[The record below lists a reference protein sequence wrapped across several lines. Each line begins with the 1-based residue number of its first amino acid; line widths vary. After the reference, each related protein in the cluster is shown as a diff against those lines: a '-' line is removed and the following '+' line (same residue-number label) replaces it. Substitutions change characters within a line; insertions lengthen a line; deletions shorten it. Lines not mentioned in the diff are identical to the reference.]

1 MFKSK
6 LLYRMAVIILIAV
19 FSIAGI
25 IACGGGTDIT
35 GSSGSFS
42 TSGGED
48 TGNGGGETTPTP
60 TPTPNQDDNYT
71 LPNDNPSDYYK
82 VRVPFAVGGDGFTNV
97 SYKDTN
103 RLRKLW
109 LDQINRK
116 AVNDGKVF
124 AIRNRGNNAD
134 PNTFQKTRT
143 HGQFKALDYYYFN
156 ENGDIVYKE
165 DNTIIKKFVGAI
177 ITEYR
182 DVHTQRG
189 HRANFGYN
197 DNRRAIIS
205 ITWNKKGVYTVGA
218 IYANTLTTEEAK
230 KKYHWDSTGNN
241 PFKDGVYDF
250 ITYRHQVE
258 TFHNGVTFRND
269 WFERQYINPGFIEV
283 LVMYDYSNDDFSGAA
298 SVHSYYAYYGIYNYY
313 KEYANHPGI
322 YFTPQNMPYMT
333 NQNIYLGQRPEYID
347 RQLNHTAVF
356 TDSFRDWC
364 YLFMPG
370 HKN

>member
-1 MFKSK
+1 MSTKSR
-6 LLYRMAVIILIAV
+6 YAIVWRVAIIILIAV

-25 IACGGGTDIT
+25 IACGGAATEPT
-35 GSSGSFS
+35 SFSSSG
-42 TSGGED
+42 E
-48 TGNGGGETTPTP
+48 GNGGEPITP
-60 TPTPNQDDNYT
+60 PNNNPNDNYT

-82 VRVPFAVGGDGFTNV
+82 IRVPFGVGGDGYTNV

-103 RLRKLW
+103 KLKQLW

-189 HRANFGYN
+189 HVAKLGNN

-205 ITWNKKGVYTVGA
+205 ITWKKKGIYTVGA
-218 IYANTLTTEEAK
+218 IYANAFTTEEAK
-230 KKYHWDSTGNN
+230 KKYHWDFTGNN

-258 TFHNGVTFRND
+258 TYHAGWVHRND
-269 WFERQYINPGFIEV
+269 WFERQYTIPGFIEV

-298 SVHSYYAYYGIYNYY
+298 SVHSYYAYYGVYWIIITTLLL
-313 KEYANHPGI
+313 KI
-322 YFTPQNMPYMT
+322 FL
-333 NQNIYLGQRPEYID
+333 I
-347 RQLNHTAVF
+347 
-356 TDSFRDWC
+356 
-364 YLFMPG
+364 
-370 HKN
+370 

>member
-1 MFKSK
+1 M
-6 LLYRMAVIILIAV
+6 LIAV
-19 FSIAGI
+19 FSIAGLTS
-25 IACGGGTDIT
+25 CGGAATEPT
-35 GSSGSFS
+35 SFSSSG
-42 TSGGED
+42 E
-48 TGNGGGETTPTP
+48 GNGGEPITP
-60 TPTPNQDDNYT
+60 PNNNPNDNYT

-82 VRVPFAVGGDGFTNV
+82 IRVPFGVGGDGYTNV

-103 RLRKLW
+103 KLKQLW

-189 HRANFGYN
+189 HVAKLGNN

-205 ITWNKKGVYTVGA
+205 ITWKKKGIYTVGA
-218 IYANTLTTEEAK
+218 IYANAFTTEEAK
-230 KKYHWDSTGNN
+230 RSITGTLRAIIHL
-241 PFKDGVYDF
+241 K
-250 ITYRHQVE
+250 TE
-258 TFHNGVTFRND
+258 
-269 WFERQYINPGFIEV
+269 
-283 LVMYDYSNDDFSGAA
+283 
-298 SVHSYYAYYGIYNYY
+298 
-313 KEYANHPGI
+313 
-322 YFTPQNMPYMT
+322 FT
-333 NQNIYLGQRPEYID
+333 IL
-347 RQLNHTAVF
+347 
-356 TDSFRDWC
+356 
-364 YLFMPG
+364 
-370 HKN
+370 

>member
-1 MFKSK
+1 MFNSK
-6 LLYRMAVIILIAV
+6 LLWRVAIIILIAV

-25 IACGGGTDIT
+25 IACGGGADIT

-42 TSGGED
+42 TSGG
-48 TGNGGGETTPTP
+48 GETT

-71 LPNDNPSDYYK
+71 LPNDNPSDYYEI
-82 VRVPFAVGGDGFTNV
+82 RVPFGVGGDGYTNV

-103 RLRKLW
+103 KLKQLW

-124 AIRNRGNNAD
+124 AIRSRGNNAD

-189 HRANFGYN
+189 HVAKLGNN

-205 ITWNKKGVYTVGA
+205 ITWKKKGIYTVGA
-218 IYANTLTTEEAK
+218 IYANAFTTEEAK
-230 KKYHWDSTGNN
+230 KKYHWDFTGNN

-258 TFHNGVTFRND
+258 TYHAGWVHKND

-298 SVHSYYAYYGIYNYY
+298 SVHSYYAYYG
-313 KEYANHPGI
+313 ERHNHNG
-322 YFTPQNMPYMT
+322 FTPENMLYMT
-333 NQNIYLGQRPEYID
+333 NQNVYLGQRPMYTTK
-347 RQLNHTAVF
+347 QLNHTAVF

-370 HKN
+370 SKN

>member
-1 MFKSK
+1 MSTKSR
-6 LLYRMAVIILIAV
+6 YAIVWRVAIIILIAV
-19 FSIAGI
+19 FSIAGLTS
-25 IACGGGTDIT
+25 CGGAATEPT
-35 GSSGSFS
+35 SFS
-42 TSGGED
+42 TSGGEY
-48 TGNGGGETTPTP
+48 TGTGGGQTTTPNNN
-60 TPTPNQDDNYT
+60 PNNNYT

-82 VRVPFAVGGDGFTNV
+82 IRVPFGVGGDGYTNV

-103 RLRKLW
+103 KLKQLW

-116 AVNDGKVF
+116 AENDGKVF

-134 PNTFQKTRT
+134 PNNFQKTRT

-189 HRANFGYN
+189 HVAKLGNN

-205 ITWNKKGVYTVGA
+205 ITWKKKGIYTVGA

-258 TFHNGVTFRND
+258 TFHNGVSFRND

-298 SVHSYYAYYGIYNYY
+298 SVHSYYAYYG
-313 KEYANHPGI
+313 ERHNHNG
-322 YFTPQNMPYMT
+322 FTPENMLYMT
-333 NQNIYLGQRPEYID
+333 NQNVYLGQRPIYTTK
-347 RQLNHTAVF
+347 QLNHTAVF

-370 HKN
+370 SKN

>member
-1 MFKSK
+1 
-6 LLYRMAVIILIAV
+6 
-19 FSIAGI
+19 
-25 IACGGGTDIT
+25 
-35 GSSGSFS
+35 
-42 TSGGED
+42 
-48 TGNGGGETTPTP
+48 
-60 TPTPNQDDNYT
+60 
-71 LPNDNPSDYYK
+71 
-82 VRVPFAVGGDGFTNV
+82 
-97 SYKDTN
+97 
-103 RLRKLW
+103 
-109 LDQINRK
+109 
-116 AVNDGKVF
+116 
-124 AIRNRGNNAD
+124 
-134 PNTFQKTRT
+134 
-143 HGQFKALDYYYFN
+143 QFKALDYYYFN

-189 HRANFGYN
+189 HRANFGFN

-258 TFHNGVTFRND
+258 TFHNGVSFRND

-298 SVHSYYAYYGIYNYY
+298 SVHSYYAYYG
-313 KEYANHPGI
+313 ERHNHNG
-322 YFTPQNMPYMT
+322 FTPENMLYMT
-333 NQNIYLGQRPEYID
+333 NQNVYLGQRPIYTTK
-347 RQLNHTAVF
+347 QLNHTAVF

-370 HKN
+370 SKN